1 VAPANSARGFLAI
14 EGTPAEKI
22 YLVNQYDELGGLT
35 PFLTPFRAMPKTKL
49 KNQG

>member
-1 VAPANSARGFLAI
+1 MHSNLFAHKGVSPLSI

-35 PFLTPFRAMPKTKL
+35 PFLDPFS
-49 KNQG
+49 